1 MGNSGVSRPWETPC
15 QKSRRFERPCVSYF
29 KLIRG
34 EGPLGAPLILLIRTP
49 RGARRSIMPM
59 RIEVLPL
66 VATFTMVR
74 AAFPACLKSIMTN
87 SVRPTPQPGILDIA
101 PYLPGKS
108 GKPGSQSIKLS
119 ANESPLGASPKAI
132 EAFAAAAQHLEI
144 YPEGSSRLLREA
156 IGEVHGIDPARIVCG
171 NGSDDL
177 LHLLAQIYLG
187 EGDEAV
193 MNRYGFSVYPI
204 ITKATGATIIMVDE
218 SDYHAD
224 IDALLAAA
232 TERTKVVWLANPN
245 NPTGTYLSDAEVR
258 RLHAGLR
265 PDILLVI
272 DSAYAEYVTA
282 ADYSVG
288 LDLVDEQQNVVM
300 VRTFSKMGLAAARI
314 GWLVGPDHVVDA
326 IHRIRG
332 PFNVNLPAQLAGA
345 AAVRD
350 TAFTQQL
357 KEHNARWRDW
367 LSAEL
372 AGNAMRVLPSQANF
386 IMVLFDNP
394 EAAAKA
400 FNTLAE
406 AGYITREIGA
416 SYGIENGLRISIGS
430 EEAMRGVAKV
440 LKSLGSSV

>member
-1 MGNSGVSRPWETPC
+1 
-15 QKSRRFERPCVSYF
+15 
-29 KLIRG
+29 
-34 EGPLGAPLILLIRTP
+34 
-49 RGARRSIMPM
+49 
-59 RIEVLPL
+59 
-66 VATFTMVR
+66 MVR
-74 AAFPACLKSIMTN
+74 AAFPACQKSIMTN

-101 PYLPGKS
+101 PYMPGKS
-108 GKPGSQSIKLS
+108 GKPGSKAIKLS

-132 EAFAAAAQHLEI
+132 EAFAAAVQHLEV

-156 IGEVHGIDPARIVCG
+156 LGEVHGIDPARIVCG

-204 ITKATGATIIMVDE
+204 ITKATGASIVMVDE
-218 SDYHAD
+218 HDYHAD
-224 IDALLAAA
+224 VDALLAAV
-232 TERTKVVWLANPN
+232 TQRTKIVWLANPN

-288 LDLVDEQQNVVM
+288 LGLVSEQQNVVM

-314 GWLVGPDHVVDA
+314 GWMVGPDHVIDA

-350 TAFTQQL
+350 VDFTQRL
-357 KEHNARWRDW
+357 KEHNAHWRDW

-386 IMVLFDNP
+386 IMVLFDSP
-394 EAAAKA
+394 EAAAHA
-400 FNTLAE
+400 FNVLADE
-406 AGYITREIGA
+406 GYIVREIGA

-430 EEAMRGVAKV
+430 EEAMRSVAKI
-440 LKSLGSSV
+440 LKSLEGHA

>member
-1 MGNSGVSRPWETPC
+1 
-15 QKSRRFERPCVSYF
+15 
-29 KLIRG
+29 
-34 EGPLGAPLILLIRTP
+34 
-49 RGARRSIMPM
+49 
-59 RIEVLPL
+59 
-66 VATFTMVR
+66 
-74 AAFPACLKSIMTN
+74 MTN

-224 IDALLAAA
+224 IDALLAAV